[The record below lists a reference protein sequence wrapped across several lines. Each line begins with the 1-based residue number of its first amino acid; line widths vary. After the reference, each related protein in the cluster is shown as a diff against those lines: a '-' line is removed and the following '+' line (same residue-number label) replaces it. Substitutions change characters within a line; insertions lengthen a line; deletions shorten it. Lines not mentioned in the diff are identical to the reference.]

1 MINIDKN
8 DDNYLAV
15 SLNQAEANHENADEF
30 KEDLLQLFAKYQK
43 KIVLNLEQVEYI
55 DSSFLG
61 ALVSVLK
68 HLIACNSDIILTGL
82 HKDVANLFKLIR
94 LDKVFKI
101 YKSLGDFLSH
111 SS

>member
-1 MINIDKN
+1 MIVINRN

-30 KEDLLQLFAKYQK
+30 KNELLGLFGQYHK
-43 KIVLNLEQVEYI
+43 KIVLNLEQVEYV

-61 ALVSVLK
+61 ALVAVLK
-68 HLIACNSDIILTGL
+68 YLISYNSDIILTGM

-101 YKSLGDFLSH
+101 YKNLDDFLSH
-111 SS
+111 S

>member
-1 MINIDKN
+1 MIDIDKN

-15 SLNQAEANHENADEF
+15 SLNQAEANHETADEF
-30 KEDLLQLFAKYQK
+30 KDELLSLFGQYHK

-68 HLIACNSDIILTGL
+68 HLISYNSDIILTGM

-101 YKSLGDFLSH
+101 YKSLDDFLNY